1 MLLNQKYE
9 IFPTDGQKEI
19 VERWLHYC
27 RQLYNSALL
36 DKQRKYKQ
44 NKENY
49 NRFDMQKQ
57 LTLDKQGHPFLK
69 EIPSQPLQEVFL
81 RVTKAFDNFFRKD
94 ASYPKLK
101 KYKEYNSLTFPQFG
115 LNNKGY

>member
-9 IFPTDGQKEI
+9 IFPTEEQKEI

-36 DKQRKYKQ
+36 DKQQKYKR

-81 RVTKAFDNFFRKD
+81 RLTKAFDNFFRKD